1 MHHIS
6 NNKKNARLKVYFFAR
21 MFDNLHNFE
30 KVTDKKI
37 YVLII
42 NFTDK
47 KIYVLIIN
55 FIRLEI
61 RKSLY
66 STRVIRGEIQEINT
80 HLGTIFSHLKGESP
94 P

>member
-1 MHHIS
+1 MLDLKYIFS
-6 NNKKNARLKVYFFAR
+6 QECLIIFITLKKL
-21 MFDNLHNFE
+21 
-30 KVTDKKI
+30 VTDKKI

>member
-1 MHHIS
+1 MLD
-6 NNKKNARLKVYFFAR
+6 LKYIFSQ
-21 MFDNLHNFE
+21 E
-30 KVTDKKI
+30 C
-37 YVLII
+37 LII
-42 NFTDK
+42 FITLKKLVTDK